1 MKKIIVSLAMAAA
14 LLAGCQKSEMVDPL
28 ESVESVM
35 PVAKQFV
42 ATVEDYDSDTKTS
55 MNSNREVLWSKGD
68 RLAIFDGST
77 LGSEFV
83 LADECDGQQTGVFNL
98 VSNASLGD
106 AFFAGTEISCTIA
119 LYPYSRNYSL
129 RIKDGGEYDVK
140 GVTLPSHQTYA
151 PKSFGQGTFPMIAFS
166 EDVNNSDLHF
176 KNILGAIKLQFKGNT
191 WVKSVKIEG
200 NNGEILSGSAVVT
213 AYQDNQKPQI
223 SMIGTADE
231 DKSVVLE
238 CAERVQLSKT
248 EATEYIIALPPVTF
262 SEGFKVT
269 VTDIYDNVQ
278 VVESTVSNEISRS
291 TVLVMPEVELNQ
303 ISFDDQNYGISLSV
317 ANEVAGVNPQLP
329 QFEKLNIEVSY
340 TDDYTPS
347 ASRWE
352 SSDPSL
358 LTVTAYDGYAVV
370 EAVYDGMM
378 TDDEAKSVTIT
389 HYAGSKSQ
397 TKTIDITR
405 AVPKSVEFV
414 GLPENNTLYLGET
427 FGPDFRA
434 VVYPKQ
440 ASQYIAFVADPYE
453 FTRYANGVVADK
465 VGYFTLTAYATY
477 IPNWSRAHATVH
489 ITVKAKL
496 VEGGSLSNS
505 SLTLAEGEEAELM
518 VDFTPANDETYDYS
532 VVWET
537 SDENVATVKDGKVTA
552 VAEGTA
558 TVSATLSN
566 GDKLTCEVTVQ
577 QPVAANVFVGDFYY
591 SDGTWSTELDPSKT
605 VIGVVFSTDNPTQMG
620 DSHLAQDKPKATHGL
635 VVALEET
642 ADIKWQESSSNV
654 GKWLEENTGYS
665 YLTAQ
670 DRKCGYSNTLGLK
683 AYNAACA
690 PENKVLVADCAP
702 EIELGSET
710 SGWYLPSY
718 AELDMLFKYEQSTRS
733 AMISNGAIANKIVEA
748 GGTPFSI
755 IRYNYNTPDGSQDA
769 PSYWASTESSVSVD
783 WGTCVHFLHGGQ
795 TNRSKTAKTYYIAR
809 YIFAF

>member
-106 AFFAGTEISCTIA
+106 AFFAGTEMSCTIA

-223 SMIGTADE
+223 SMIGTADD

-329 QFEKLNIEVSY
+329 QFEKLNIDLSY
-340 TDDYTPS
+340 TEGYTPS
-347 ASRWE
+347 ASLWE

-358 LTVTAYDGYAVV
+358 LTVTPCEGGAVV

-378 TDDEAKSVTIT
+378 TDDEKKSVTVT
-389 HYAGSKSQ
+389 HYAGSKMV

-414 GLPENNTLYLGET
+414 GLPENNTLYLGEG

-434 VVYPKQ
+434 VVHPEQ
-440 ASQYIAFVADPYE
+440 ASQHVAFIGTDGFGSVAYGSRSA
-453 FTRYANGVVADK
+453 FKT
-465 VGYFTLTAYATY
+465 GYFELTAQTSY
-477 IPNWSRAHATVH
+477 IPGWGEVKATVY
-489 ITVKAKL
+489 ITVKARL
-496 VEGGSLSNS
+496 VEDGTLSNS
-505 SLTLAEGEEAELM
+505 SLTLAKGETAELT
-518 VDFTPANDETYDYS
+518 VDFTPANDDNYDYS
-532 VVWET
+532 LVWES
-537 SDENVATVKDGKVTA
+537 SDEAVVTVEDGKVTA
-552 VAEGTA
+552 IAEGAA
-558 TVSATLSN
+558 TVFVTLSN
-566 GDKLTCEVTVQ
+566 GEKLACEVTVQ
-577 QPVAANVFVGDFYY
+577 QPVAASVFVGDYYY
-591 SDGTWSTELDPSKT
+591 SDGTWSTELDPTKT
-605 VIGVVFSTDNPTQMG
+605 PIGVVFSVEKPTQMG
-620 DSHLAQDKPKATHGL
+620 DAQLAKDKPGAIHGL

-642 ADIKWQESSSNV
+642 ADIKWQETASDV
-654 GKWLEENTGYS
+654 GQWLEENTGYS
-665 YLTAQ
+665 YLKAQ
-670 DRKCGYSNTLGLK
+670 DRKCGYSNTVGLK
-683 AYNAACA
+683 AYNAVCA

-702 EIELGSET
+702 NIELGAST

-718 AELDMLFKYEQSTRS
+718 AELKMLFEYEQSTRS
-733 AMISNGAIANKIVEA
+733 AMISNGAIANKIEAA

-755 IRYNYNTPDGSQDA
+755 VRWNYNTPDGAQDA
-769 PSYWASTESSVSVD
+769 PSYWASTESSGSAT
-783 WGTCVHFLHGGQ
+783 WGTCMHFLHGGQ
-795 TNRSKTAKTYYIAR
+795 TNRTKAKSYYIAR